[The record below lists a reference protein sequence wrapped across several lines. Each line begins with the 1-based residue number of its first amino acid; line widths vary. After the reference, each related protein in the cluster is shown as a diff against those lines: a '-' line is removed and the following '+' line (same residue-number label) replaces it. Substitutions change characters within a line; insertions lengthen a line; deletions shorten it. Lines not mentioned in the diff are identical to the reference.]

1 MKSKITKKRVF
12 ETHKH
17 VIKVG
22 YCDLY
27 YLLNY
32 RQPQFYTTRAEGWG
46 ADVYSV
52 GNAAI
57 VTGYAPFGNIVPSYD
72 FIKTYDDKAREIQSE
87 HISYEDKRTRTAS
100 LLEDFLNQVTTHR
113 A

>member
-1 MKSKITKKRVF
+1 MKTKITRKRVF

-17 VIKVG
+17 VIQVG
-22 YCDLY
+22 YCDLC
-27 YLLNY
+27 YLLKF
-32 RQPQFYTTRAEGWG
+32 RQPSFYTTRVEGWG
-46 ADVYSV
+46 ADIYSI

-72 FIKTYDDKAREIQSE
+72 FIKSFDDKAQAIQSE
-87 HISYEDKRTRTAS
+87 PIPCEDKRTRTTS
-100 LLEDFLNQVTTHR
+100 LLEDFLNQVTKHR

>member
-12 ETHKH
+12 ETHKN

-22 YCDLY
+22 YCNLY
-27 YLLNY
+27 YLLKF
-32 RQPQFYTTRAEGWG
+32 RQPSFYTTRVEGWG
-46 ADVYSV
+46 ADIYSI

-72 FIKTYDDKAREIQSE
+72 FVKTFDDKAREIQSE
-87 HISYEDKRTRTAS
+87 SISYEDKRSRTTS
-100 LLEDFLNQVTTHR
+100 LLEDFLNQVTKHR